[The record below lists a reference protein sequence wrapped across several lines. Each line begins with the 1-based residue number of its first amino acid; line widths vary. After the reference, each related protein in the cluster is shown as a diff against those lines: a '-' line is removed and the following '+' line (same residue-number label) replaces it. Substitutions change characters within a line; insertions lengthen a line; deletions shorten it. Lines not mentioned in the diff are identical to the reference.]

1 MLQRGRGKRE
11 RQAAIYLLKALSGR
25 KNAEV
30 GKDFG
35 IKVAEMRI
43 KGEKNFRNEIDKL
56 KGVIIEK

>member
-30 GKDFG
+30 GKYFG

-43 KGEKNFRNEIDKL
+43 KGEKNFRN
-56 KGVIIEK
+56 